1 MRKLYFDG
9 RPFSYVMAIGL
20 ILCVVLDL
28 WRIATT
34 DLSGP
39 YSVIHLC
46 IVVPALIVLTGISYF
61 SVDRKRLEPTEPTDE
76 C

>member
-20 ILCVVLDL
+20 ILCVGLDI
-28 WRIATT
+28 WRIVTG
-34 DLSGP
+34 DLSNP
-39 YSVIHLC
+39 YFFIQMC
-46 IVVPALIVLTGISYF
+46 IVVPAFILLTGISYF
-61 SVDRKRLEPTEPTDE
+61 SVDRKRLEPTEPAEE

>member
-1 MRKLYFDG
+1 MRKLYFDR

-20 ILCVVLDL
+20 ILCVALDI
-28 WRIATT
+28 WRIATGNLG
-34 DLSGP
+34 DP
-39 YSVIHLC
+39 YFAVQMC
-46 IVVPALIVLTGISYF
+46 IVVPAFILLIGISYF

>member
-20 ILCVVLDL
+20 ILCVALDI

-34 DLSGP
+34 DLSDP